1 MSELLVGAQLY
12 TVREHAR
19 TPGEIARALAQVS
32 KIGYRAVQ
40 VSGIGKI
47 ELPEL
52 RRILDGEGLR
62 AVATH
67 TPLGRLVGETQAV
80 LDEHRTIGADYCACP
95 GLPVEMHNPDGYRK
109 AAVDLSRVGEFFSRH
124 GLRLG
129 YHNHSG
135 EFIRYDG
142 RAGLEILLDESDP
155 RYLEAEIDTYWV
167 AFAGGE
173 PSAWCRRYAGRLTAV
188 HLKDMAYKAGV
199 KQVMTE
205 VGEGNL
211 NWPGILAACREAG
224 TRYYLVE
231 QDICERDPFESLKI
245 SLENLR
251 RMGLEDRA

>member
-12 TVREHAR
+12 TVREYSR
-19 TPGEIARALAQVS
+19 TPAEIAETLARVR

-47 ELPEL
+47 EPAEL

-67 TPLGRLVGETQAV
+67 TALDRLVDETQAV
-80 LDEHRTIGADYCACP
+80 LDEHRTLGADYCACP

-109 AAVDLSRVGEFFSRH
+109 AAADLSRAGEFFSRH

-129 YHNHSG
+129 YHNHAV
-135 EFIRYDG
+135 ELIRYDG
-142 RAGLEILLDESDP
+142 RTGLEILLDESDR

-167 AFAGGE
+167 AYAGGD

-188 HLKDMAYKAGV
+188 HLKDMTYKSGV

-211 NWPGILAACREAG
+211 NWPGILDACRAAG

-231 QDICERDPFESLKI
+231 QDVCERDPFESLRI

-251 RMGLEDRA
+251 RMGLEDEA